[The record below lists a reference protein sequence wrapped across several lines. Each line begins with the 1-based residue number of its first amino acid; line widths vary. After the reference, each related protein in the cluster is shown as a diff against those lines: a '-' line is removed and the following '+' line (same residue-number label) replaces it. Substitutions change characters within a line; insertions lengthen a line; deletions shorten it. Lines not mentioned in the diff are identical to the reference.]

1 MKKLAKFAATA
12 AAMVFLGLTGAYGYF
27 SDSLTVTNH
36 IALGDVNIGLKEY
49 QKKGSTEVLYTNPK
63 TVIPGETISK
73 IPRITNLAKP
83 CWVRARITYKN
94 DRNNVEGFQDEM
106 ILGMTEDW
114 VKRGEY
120 YYFTRILKRKES
132 ADLFQ
137 KVTVPA
143 VWGKEHSGQKL
154 GIVIQAEAIQ
164 AANFVPDFSG
174 MSPWGNQKIQ
184 RCVHEEDGAAA
195 CRGEKMDLSVEF
207 KGEAHKLVSVPG
219 DFFVNLGTA
228 MPGDHFEDVVD
239 VSNTTEKEAE
249 LFFYTAVKGQD
260 SSQLELLK
268 GIQLMIF
275 MNDKKLYKGTLDSP
289 GLEKEHSLGS
299 FQPGQNGKLR
309 FILKVPSEWDNSYA
323 LRKADVQWIFTVNEE
338 EPEVPGRTPQGG
350 GHEPERPASRRSP
363 VKTSDSFD
371 PETAVLVFFCSGVA
385 ALIGL
390 AYLICRKG
398 GRKE

>member
-1 MKKLAKFAATA
+1 M
-12 AAMVFLGLTGAYGYF
+12 
-27 SDSLTVTNH
+27 
-36 IALGDVNIGLKEY
+36 
-49 QKKGSTEVLYTNPK
+49 LYTNPK

-350 GHEPERPASRRSP
+350 GHEPERPAGRRSP
-363 VKTSDSFD
+363 VKTSDGFD